1 MRAVE
6 TASAN
11 IKEELKR
18 KIRIA
23 AGGWQA
29 MSRMMHLLQFW
40 NTPLLS
46 FMYISHRVLRWSLS
60 AFLLPV
66 LFLLNIVLVDE
77 GSVFAILLGTQI
89 VFYVFALIG
98 YKERYRNKPHKL
110 FFIAYYFVL
119 MNYAVFAGFF
129 KFITGTQ
136 SAIWERSLRAI

>member
-1 MRAVE
+1 
-6 TASAN
+6 
-11 IKEELKR
+11 
-18 KIRIA
+18 
-23 AGGWQA
+23 

-89 VFYVFALIG
+89 VFYVFASIG
-98 YKERYRNKPHKL
+98 YIERYRKKPHKL